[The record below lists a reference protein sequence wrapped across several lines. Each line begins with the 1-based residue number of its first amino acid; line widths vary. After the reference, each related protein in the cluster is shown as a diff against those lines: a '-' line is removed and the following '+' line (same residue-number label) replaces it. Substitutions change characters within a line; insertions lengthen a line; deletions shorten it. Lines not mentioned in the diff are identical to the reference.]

1 MLLHGHELFVF
12 LADLVGQALAF
23 ARGNRA
29 GVITIGAT
37 QADHAQG
44 KIIPFVL
51 QGLQAVQAVDL
62 LRVVADQGLERG
74 QLGAQA
80 RPGHFIGVEKMF
92 ITGDEIAAHAG
103 FHVDGKL
110 HCFVGVTDHP
120 VGVFHPLDHRQ
131 QVTDDHGKH
140 DGAQQANPQRQGH
153 VAAQKFAETAL
164 IDRRRLV
171 HRQRPEQWVDG
182 WSVP

>member
-1 MLLHGHELFVF
+1 
-12 LADLVGQALAF
+12 
-23 ARGNRA
+23 
-29 GVITIGAT
+29 
-37 QADHAQG
+37 
-44 KIIPFVL
+44 
-51 QGLQAVQAVDL
+51 
-62 LRVVADQGLERG
+62 
-74 QLGAQA
+74 
-80 RPGHFIGVEKMF
+80 MF

-171 HRQRPEQWVDG
+171 HRQRPELRGLWMECAVACIRSTVFLVMPISHLCFFSTFLEGYGTICQC
-182 WSVP
+182 SVPRLR